1 MAKSK
6 NKEGKKEGK
15 KEEKKSMES
24 TSNMSVEEGRR
35 VKKDEYSS
43 CRRATELGVG
53 VVVGL
58 GTLIA
63 WAFLLGI
70 MADDDFSSTSFVIAL
85 VASAVLTIVSIV
97 GCIYAC
103 CVGYISCNSKIR
115 NDGIAFVSTYAYE
128 SDYLDDDD
136 NDDDEN
142 DENSDYDE
150 YEYES

>member
-1 MAKSK
+1 M
-6 NKEGKKEGK
+6 G
-15 KEEKKSMES
+15 
-24 TSNMSVEEGRR
+24 R

-85 VASAVLTIVSIV
+85 VSIV

-136 NDDDEN
+136 DDHDDD